1 MLIVKMICL
10 AIGTVLAVLFIL
22 LTMRGKKEDWR
33 IEGVPEKEF
42 SDKELWAAGFA
53 MQQMPMFSMDSA
65 VGKKMISASAIL
77 HPENGGRQT
86 GGSFPTGRKKRGTLW
101 HLRSACRTVRAA
113 PHFQGGV

>member
-42 SDKELWAAGFA
+42 SDKELWAAVCHAADADVFDGFGSG
-53 MQQMPMFSMDSA
+53 QKDDIGLGYP
-65 VGKKMISASAIL
+65 AS
-77 HPENGGRQT
+77 
-86 GGSFPTGRKKRGTLW
+86 
-101 HLRSACRTVRAA
+101 
-113 PHFQGGV
+113 